1 MRNIL
6 LLFRMRDRGKPRDL
20 AATIDRTIEPRLAQ
34 IFAPLMSTID
44 DPENCSSYKR

>member
-1 MRNIL
+1 
-6 LLFRMRDRGKPRDL
+6 MRDRGKPRDL